1 MASWMP
7 SVLTVLRVL
16 ALGLGV
22 FFIYIAAFTYETTD
36 KRIQSRLEDFWV
48 RLADFPRTPAGLIRR
63 LARAVLTLMDGIFD
77 RLFGARQLSI
87 RTVSVAAWFVLGAV
101 ILSLIPTWSFLGL
114 LAGKDIARDI
124 ERWPVLLGVAFVGIG
139 TLPFVRP
146 SLAWMT
152 YTGALSGVVGWTLIA
167 VWNTVVIDWR
177 PIALVA
183 GVVTLPYGIAVIHAI
198 RHAVRTSNRREAT
211 GRGLLLLGGLLAIA
225 LAAFAVLA
233 WVAILARDPTGP
245 LTRQV
250 YSLMRRP
257 DVFDLL
263 FHVLMV
269 FAPWGFGLTIA
280 LALSLVVVL
289 HVALW
294 PAARFILM
302 KTLYAAQRHE
312 LIRRKATLWSIGL
325 GLGVC
330 AIAPPGELVTRII
343 EAARNR

>member
-1 MASWMP
+1 
-7 SVLTVLRVL
+7 
-16 ALGLGV
+16 
-22 FFIYIAAFTYETTD
+22 
-36 KRIQSRLEDFWV
+36 
-48 RLADFPRTPAGLIRR
+48 
-63 LARAVLTLMDGIFD
+63 
-77 RLFGARQLSI
+77 
-87 RTVSVAAWFVLGAV
+87 
-101 ILSLIPTWSFLGL
+101 
-114 LAGKDIARDI
+114 
-124 ERWPVLLGVAFVGIG
+124 
-139 TLPFVRP
+139 
-146 SLAWMT
+146 
-152 YTGALSGVVGWTLIA
+152 VGWTLIA
-167 VWNTVVIDWR
+167 VWNTVVIEWR

-183 GVVTLPYGIAVIHAI
+183 ALVTLPYGIAVIHAI
-198 RHAVRTSNRREAT
+198 RYAVRPSNRREVT
-211 GRGLLLLGGLLAIA
+211 GGGLLLLGGLLAIA

-263 FHVLMV
+263 FHGLMV